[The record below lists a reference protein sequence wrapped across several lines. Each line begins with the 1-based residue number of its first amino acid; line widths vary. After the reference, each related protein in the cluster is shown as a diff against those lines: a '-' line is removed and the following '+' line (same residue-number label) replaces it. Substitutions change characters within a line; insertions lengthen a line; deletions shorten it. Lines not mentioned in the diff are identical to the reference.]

1 MDALLVIAGIAINTL
16 LVVGIAYLARKYVLL
31 KTSLPDT
38 IALLP
43 EDIRRLLE
51 GVAKFAS
58 EFVEKMD
65 ENGQLQPLL
74 DDLKSKSE
82 TKLNLAID
90 IASKRLEDLFKEN
103 GFNLDINEEQIKQA
117 IQKYVWDNPDIFPSS
132 RG

>member
-1 MDALLVIAGIAINTL
+1 MELLVIAGIAINTL